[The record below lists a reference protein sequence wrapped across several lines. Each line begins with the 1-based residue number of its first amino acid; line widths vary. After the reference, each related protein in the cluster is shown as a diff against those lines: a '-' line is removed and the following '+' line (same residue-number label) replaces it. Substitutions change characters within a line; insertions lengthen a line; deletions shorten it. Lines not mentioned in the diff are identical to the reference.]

1 MGNTA
6 GAMPKP
12 DGQKVTRHAP
22 TFDWTLLPAA
32 GRVGPPPK
40 LPTGLR
46 DWTKATRAAW
56 ADLWSSPQATAWD
69 QSGRTLHT
77 WAALHHDL
85 VEGERPTSSIS
96 AEMRQHEDRHGL
108 NPAALLRLRW
118 RIIDLPD
125 EATMNAPQRSSNS
138 QNRGRLV
145 ALK

>member
-22 TFDWTLLPAA
+22 AFDWTLLPAA

-46 DWTKATRAAW
+46 KWTKATRDAW

-69 QSGRTLHT
+69 QTGRTLYT

-85 VEGERPTSSIS
+85 VMDERATASIS

-118 RIIDLPD
+118 RIVDTPD
-125 EATMNAPQRSSNS
+125 EDTVNASRSSS
-138 QNRGRLV
+138 SAQKRGRLV

>member
-46 DWTKATRAAW
+46 KWRKSTRDAW
-56 ADLWSSPQATAWD
+56 ADIWSSPQATAWD

-85 VEGERPTSSIS
+85 VEGERPTASIS

-118 RIIDLPD
+118 RIIDLSD

>member
-1 MGNTA
+1 VGNTA
-6 GAMPKP
+6 GAIPKP
-12 DGQKVTRHAP
+12 DGQKVHRNPVA
-22 TFDWTLLPAA
+22 FDWTLLPAA
-32 GRVGPPPK
+32 GRAGRPPK

-85 VEGERPTSSIS
+85 VMDERATASIS

-125 EATMNAPQRSSNS
+125 EATMHAPQQSSS

-145 ALK
+145 AIR

>member
-1 MGNTA
+1 MANPA
-6 GAMPKP
+6 GALKP
-12 DGQKVTRHAP
+12 DGQKVHRNPVA
-22 TFDWTLLPAA
+22 FDWTLLPAA

-40 LPTGLR
+40 LPAGLR
-46 DWTKATRAAW
+46 KWRKSTRDAW
-56 ADLWSSPQATAWD
+56 ADIWSSPQATAWD

-85 VEGERPTSSIS
+85 VEGERPTASIS

-118 RIIDLPD
+118 RIVDTLD
-125 EATMNAPQRSSNS
+125 EGTMTTTRSSS
-138 QNRGRLV
+138 TAQKRGRLV

>member
-1 MGNTA
+1 VGNTA

-12 DGQKVTRHAP
+12 DGQKVHRNPVA
-22 TFDWTLLPAA
+22 FDWTLLPAA
-32 GRVGPPPK
+32 GRAGRPPK

-85 VEGERPTSSIS
+85 VMDERATASIS

-125 EATMNAPQRSSNS
+125 EATMHAPQQSSS

-145 ALK
+145 AIR

>member
-1 MGNTA
+1 MANPA
-6 GAMPKP
+6 GQLKP

-22 TFDWTLLPAA
+22 AFDWTLLPAA

-46 DWTKATRAAW
+46 KWTKATRDAW
-56 ADLWSSPQATAWD
+56 ADLWKSPQATAWD
-69 QSGRTLHT
+69 QTGRTLHT

-85 VEGERPTSSIS
+85 VMDERATASIS

-118 RIIDLPD
+118 RIVDTPD
-125 EATMNAPQRSSNS
+125 EDTVNQSRSSS
-138 QNRGRLV
+138 SAQKRGRLV

>member
-1 MGNTA
+1 
-6 GAMPKP
+6 MPKP
-12 DGQKVTRHAP
+12 DGQKVHRNPVA
-22 TFDWTLLPAA
+22 FDWTLLPAA
-32 GRVGPPPK
+32 GRAGRPPK

-85 VEGERPTSSIS
+85 VMDERATASIS

-125 EATMNAPQRSSNS
+125 EATMHAPQQSSS

-145 ALK
+145 AIR

>member
-6 GAMPKP
+6 GAIPKP
-12 DGQKVTRHAP
+12 DGQKVHRNPVA
-22 TFDWTLLPAA
+22 FDWTLLPAA
-32 GRVGPPPK
+32 GRAGRPPK

-85 VEGERPTSSIS
+85 VMDERATASIS

-125 EATMNAPQRSSNS
+125 EATMHAPQQSSS

-145 ALK
+145 AIR

>member
-1 MGNTA
+1 MANPA
-6 GAMPKP
+6 GQLKP

-32 GRVGPPPK
+32 GRPGPPPP
-40 LPTGLR
+40 LPAGLR
-46 DWTKATRAAW
+46 KWRKATRDAW
-56 ADLWSSPQATAWD
+56 ADIWSSPQATAWD

-85 VEGERPTSSIS
+85 IVGERATASIS

-108 NPAALLRLRW
+108 NPAAMLRLRW
-118 RIIDLPD
+118 RIVDLSD
-125 EATMNAPQRSSNS
+125 EGTMNASHQRTASK
-138 QNRGRLV
+138 RGRLV

>member
-1 MGNTA
+1 MANPA
-6 GAMPKP
+6 GALKP
-12 DGQKVTRHAP
+12 DGQKVHRNPVA
-22 TFDWTLLPAA
+22 FDWTLLPAA

-46 DWTKATRAAW
+46 KWRKSTRDAW
-56 ADLWSSPQATAWD
+56 ADIWSSPQATVWD

-85 VEGERPTSSIS
+85 VEGERPTASIS

-118 RIIDLPD
+118 RIVDTSD
-125 EATMNAPQRSSNS
+125 EGTMTTTRSSS
-138 QNRGRLV
+138 TAQKRGRLV

>member
-12 DGQKVTRHAP
+12 DGQKVHRNPVA
-22 TFDWTLLPAA
+22 FDWTLLPAA
-32 GRVGPPPK
+32 GRAGRPPK

-85 VEGERPTSSIS
+85 VMDERATASIS

-125 EATMNAPQRSSNS
+125 EATMHAPQQSSS

-145 ALK
+145 AIR